1 MCIALKNRKIIYM
14 QRGKKPY
21 TKLGQRLSSLRQKL
35 NETIPDVSGAVELDN
50 DIIASYENGERRP
63 SEDVLEMLISHFDI
77 KGEEADELW
86 ELAGYNNDLAD
97 TDADSIPTFSTAVHP
112 MPTVVVVP
120 VENKIIYT
128 DKANVTVNT
137 QGVVLSFM
145 QEAVTP
151 GQPATVSR
159 LGMSADQAKKVAD
172 TIYRT
177 LEQFEDHRSKESSKD
192 KEK

>member
-1 MCIALKNRKIIYM
+1 M

-86 ELAGYNNDLAD
+86 ELAGYNNDLA
-97 TDADSIPTFSTAVHP
+97 
-112 MPTVVVVP
+112 
-120 VENKIIYT
+120 
-128 DKANVTVNT
+128 
-137 QGVVLSFM
+137 
-145 QEAVTP
+145 
-151 GQPATVSR
+151 
-159 LGMSADQAKKVAD
+159 
-172 TIYRT
+172 
-177 LEQFEDHRSKESSKD
+177 
-192 KEK
+192 